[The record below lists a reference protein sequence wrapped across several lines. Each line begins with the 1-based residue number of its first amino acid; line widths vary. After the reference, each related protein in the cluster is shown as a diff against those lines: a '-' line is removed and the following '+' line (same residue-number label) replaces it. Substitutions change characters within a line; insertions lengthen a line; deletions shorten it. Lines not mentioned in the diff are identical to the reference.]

1 MNNIIPLLG
10 ERGSDE
16 IADTGAYTGKWSAIQ
31 MHADSVF
38 ATLTAVNRTTHGS
51 VSGKTY
57 AKGEVIFGA
66 FTEITL
72 ASGWVEAY
80 NAE

>member
-1 MNNIIPLLG
+1 MYNQMRPLG

-31 MHADSVF
+31 MLADTVF
-38 ATLTAVNRTTHGS
+38 TTLTAVNRTTHGS
-51 VSGKTY
+51 VAGKVYKEGTI
-57 AKGEVIFGA
+57 IFGA
-66 FTEITL
+66 FSAITL

>member
-1 MNNIIPLLG
+1 MKNIIPLLG

-16 IADTGAYTGKWSAIQ
+16 IADTSPHTGSWSAIQ
-31 MHADSVF
+31 MHADTIF
-38 ATLTAVNRTTHGS
+38 ATLTAVNRTTYGS

-66 FTEITL
+66 FTAITL
-72 ASGWVEAY
+72 TSGWVEAY